1 MHTYICTHKCPE
13 GKPLFCSGHSHLQKA
28 LLMVSSS
35 DTNSNTNYSVLPFY
49 LSFAVL
55 FSLCFTLS
63 LQPGGSLRYL
73 NRIGRA
79 EMAES
84 TECVA
89 RHDKRCKV
97 SLPFLA
103 SSKLTRVQVVIHLRT
118 QAAAI
123 SASCLKKEKKCVR
136 CHGTNKKHIHQS
148 SFLDYPYRNRQ
159 QLCHITICRYP

>member
-35 DTNSNTNYSVLPFY
+35 ATNSNTNYSVLPFY

-63 LQPGGSLRYL
+63 LQPGGSLQYL

-79 EMAES
+79 EMVES
-84 TECVA
+84 TECVV
-89 RHDKRCKV
+89 RHEKRCKV

-103 SSKLTRVQVVIHLRT
+103 SSKRTQVQVVIHLVR
-118 QAAAI
+118 QAGRKSQEDPGGCYI
-123 SASCLKKEKKCVR
+123 RFLKKEKRCVR
-136 CHGTNKKHIHQS
+136 CHGTNKKTYS
-148 SFLDYPYRNRQ
+148 SIIFSGLSFQ
-159 QLCHITICRYP
+159 E